1 MRLEDFRA
9 IRIANHTG
17 SIPNEW
23 TIGTSIGT
31 TTKAISIKSIKKPN
45 INIRAIERRI
55 KTIYLQ
61 YHLQKT
67 PLLICPP
74 NSLIPKRKQ

>member
-1 MRLEDFRA
+1 MRLDRFRA

-31 TTKAISIKSIKKPN
+31 TTKAMLNKIYKK
-45 INIRAIERRI
+45 A
-55 KTIYLQ
+55 Q
-61 YHLQKT
+61 YKY
-67 PLLICPP
+67 
-74 NSLIPKRKQ
+74 